1 MIIDNILL
9 IDRCMKTKYL
19 QIDNFLW
26 LEKIEIVIVIQTWPE
41 CQTTLTFLAK
51 YSKFDLIGTIYENV

>member
-1 MIIDNILL
+1 MIIENILL

-19 QIDNFLW
+19 QIDNFSW
-26 LEKIEIVIVIQTWPE
+26 LEKIKIVIVIQTWPE
-41 CQTTLTFLAK
+41 CQTLTFLAK

>member
-1 MIIDNILL
+1 MTIENILL

-19 QIDNFLW
+19 QIYNFSL
-26 LEKIEIVIVIQTWPE
+26 LEKIKIVIVIQTWPE
-41 CQTTLTFLAK
+41 CQTLTFLAK

>member
-1 MIIDNILL
+1 MILENILL

-19 QIDNFLW
+19 QIDNFSW
-26 LEKIEIVIVIQTWPE
+26 LEKIKIVIVIQTWPE
-41 CQTTLTFLAK
+41 CQTLTFLAK

>member
-1 MIIDNILL
+1 MIIENILL

-19 QIDNFLW
+19 QIYNFLW
-26 LEKIEIVIVIQTWPE
+26 LEKIKIVIVIQTWPE
-41 CQTTLTFLAK
+41 CQTLTFLAK